1 MSKFSIDAVLSCPTL
16 PSLPAVAAKLIE
28 LTGDPDVQIS
38 EIAKTV
44 QQDQALA
51 GKVLKTVN
59 SSYYGLSNRCG
70 SIDRAMGYL
79 GLNTVKSL
87 VLGFSLVETTKNI
100 DEGGFDMVAHWRRT
114 LMGATASR
122 ILAQQFRLSDKD
134 EVFSAALFQ
143 DMGMLA
149 IFTCLKDQ
157 YIEVIQ
163 GINHT
168 DVQNAETEAFGFHH
182 AEVGAQLAQK
192 WKLPSEIIDA
202 IRFHHTPESATT
214 GDIEMIRA
222 VALGTQVAEALSVE
236 NPAASMRKIEREVQ
250 NWFPGQKFDIQTLFE
265 SVNEAAKELSTL
277 FDTEIGDLKDVQQL
291 MSAAQERGLEHQISM
306 QRQTENLEK
315 QAFTDGLTSVPN
327 RKEFD
332 KILASAF
339 DDFTQNGKDFAVLFL
354 DADKFKSVNDTHG
367 HAVGDAVL
375 IELAKR
381 TTDVVADNGTVC
393 RYGGEEF
400 AIILPGSNV
409 LQAAM
414 LGERVRAEIANEAF
428 DIRALDEGP
437 DELPISVSVGVSAV
451 DAGSADRLSKA
462 EQIVVEADS
471 GVYAAKAAGRNNV
484 QVWSE
489 KSNES
494 LPATKPSTPSTVP
507 EGDGT
512 IRKLVLVED
521 DALAATLVLTLFNRK
536 MNIEIQWIK
545 DGSEACE
552 YFKECSEKSERPCDL
567 VICDLK
573 LPGCSGFEVYEKFQ
587 SYGLANSIGF
597 VVLTSD
603 ECDETTQQSSSL
615 GISNCISKSDFS
627 KNIGHWI
634 GVLSGGP
641 SGSAAA

>member
-1 MSKFSIDAVLSCPTL
+1 MSKISIDTVLSCPSL

-59 SSYYGLSNRCG
+59 SSYYGLSSRCG

-87 VLGFSLVETTKNI
+87 VLGFSLVETTKSI

-149 IFTCLKDQ
+149 IFTSLKDE

-163 GINHT
+163 DIDHT
-168 DVQNAETEAFGFHH
+168 QLTEVEESAIGFSH
-182 AEVGAQLAQK
+182 AEVGARLAQQ
-192 WKLPSEIIDA
+192 WKLPVEIVNA
-202 IRFHHTPESATT
+202 IRYHHSPESATD

-222 VALGTQVAEALSVE
+222 VSLGTRVAEALSVTQ
-236 NPAASMRKIEREVQ
+236 PAEAMQRIETDICK
-250 NWFPGQKFDIQTLFE
+250 WFPGQKFSITELFE
-265 SVNEAAKELSTL
+265 EVNQAAKELATL

-291 MSAAQERGLEHQISM
+291 MSAAQDRGLEHQISM
-306 QRQTENLEK
+306 QRQAESLER
-315 QAFTDGLTSVPN
+315 QAFTDGLTGIPN

-332 KILASAF
+332 NKVERGF
-339 DDFTQNGKDFAVLFL
+339 KEYTKNGSEFAILFL
-354 DADKFKSVNDTHG
+354 DADKFKTVNDTHG
-367 HAVGDAVL
+367 HSVGDAVL
-375 IELAKR
+375 IELAR
-381 TTDVVADNGTVC
+381 RATDTVGDDGTVC

-400 AIILPGSNV
+400 AIFLPGFNAV
-409 LQAAM
+409 KAAE
-414 LGERVRAEIANEAF
+414 LAERIRAKMSAQPF
-428 DIRALDEGP
+428 DIRDLDDGP
-437 DELPISVSVGVSAV
+437 DELAVTVSIGVSAV
-451 DAGSADRLSKA
+451 DAGNVDRLTKA
-462 EQIVVEADS
+462 MQIVSEADA
-471 GVYAAKAAGRNNV
+471 GVYAAKAAGRNTV
-484 QVWSE
+484 QVWGE
-489 KSNES
+489 KACETQPSIKN
-494 LPATKPSTPSTVP
+494 STPASVP

-536 MNIEIQWIK
+536 MKIEIQWIK

-552 YFKECSEKSERPCDL
+552 YFKACADKSERPCDL
-567 VICDLK
+567 VICDLN
-573 LPGCSGFEVYEKFQ
+573 LPGCSGFDVYERFE
-587 SYGLANSIGF
+587 SYGLADSIGF

-603 ECDETTQQSSSL
+603 ECNETTQQSSSL
-615 GISNCISKSDFS
+615 GISNCISKTDFS

-634 GVLSGGP
+634 SVLSKP
-641 SGSAAA
+641 VSAAA